1 MMRASPIPSGTIVE
15 KQYRIK
21 KELGRG
27 GFGRTYLAEDTNRYN
42 ELCVLKEFAPQAE
55 NPYQLRKAEEL
66 FQREA
71 GMLYKLEH
79 PQIPRFRELLRAN
92 IGDRELLFLVQD
104 YVEGPTYWHLFEQG
118 RRLSEAQATKLLEQ
132 LLPVL
137 DYVHSK
143 QVIHRDISPDNL
155 IQRRSDGLPVLID
168 FGSVKQIAATALYES
183 GGQPGT
189 RVGKPGFSPEEQM
202 HQGKVSPSSD
212 LYSLGMTV
220 LVLLT
225 GKEPQHLQDWEQ
237 QVNIGPNLKKMLKKM
252 LAQQSRDR
260 YQSAAAVTRAIEN
273 SNRSNST
280 NSSSNS
286 PRGNNIISQMGTR
299 VVGHLRTR
307 LTNLNTQFSGSNNP
321 NRMNLSKV
329 VACALGIS
337 LLTGVGAFALV
348 ELGIWEPF
356 TLLGRSEVDRQREI
370 YQRLLELNIDEAAF
384 YQKVDQL
391 FYAQYPVAEGRP
403 LTENHEDAVLRSQWY
418 RIAEE
423 LLNKIEQGSETL

>member
-1 MMRASPIPSGTIVE
+1 MMYASPIPRGTIVE

-104 YVEGPTYWHLFEQG
+104 YVEGPTYWQLFEQG
-118 RRLSEAQATKLLEQ
+118 RRLSEAQATQLLEQ

-137 DYVHSK
+137 EYVHSK
-143 QVIHRDISPDNL
+143 NVIHRDISPDNL
-155 IQRRSDGLPVLID
+155 IQRSSDGRPVLID

-189 RVGKPGFSPEEQM
+189 RVGKPGFCPEEQM
-202 HQGKVSPSSD
+202 HEGKVSASSD
-212 LYSLGMTV
+212 LYAVGMTV

-225 GKEPQHLQDWEQ
+225 GKEPQHLQDWER
-237 QVNIGPNLKKMLKKM
+237 QVNIGPNLKTMLKKM
-252 LAQQSRDR
+252 LAQRSRDR
-260 YQSAAAVTRAIEN
+260 YQSAAAVTRAMEN
-273 SNRSNST
+273 SNTSSHSN
-280 NSSSNS
+280 SSNS
-286 PRGNNIISQMGTR
+286 PRGNNIISQMSTR
-299 VVGHLRTR
+299 VVGNLRTR
-307 LTNLNTQFSGSNNP
+307 LTNLHTQMSGGNNRH
-321 NRMNLSKV
+321 RMNLSKV
-329 VACALGIS
+329 VAIALGIS
-337 LLTGVGAFALV
+337 LLSGVGAFALV
-348 ELGIWEPF
+348 QTGIWEPF
-356 TLLGRSEVDRQREI
+356 TLLGRSEVDRQKAI
-370 YQRLLELNIDEAAF
+370 YQRIQELDIDEAAF
-384 YQKVDQL
+384 NQKVNDL
-391 FYAQYPVAEGRP
+391 FYAQYPVAKGRT

-423 LLNKIEQGSETL
+423 LLDKIEQGSVTL